1 MKDKAAEILKEAAT
15 LKIKKSKDYQG
26 GMWSEKDYFPFGDT
40 SYIHMM
46 WTKMLRIRSVA
57 EQENTNFESLED
69 SLLDMI
75 NYSAMYIS
83 YLRDCEQK
91 GKDFDDKYAVK
102 DSGELATPVKKS
114 ELYTFNGK
122 GEKVYHHKNTPRE
135 NEMVN
140 INLWEIQKNRT

>member
-1 MKDKAAEILKEAAT
+1 MSIHKDKAAEILKEAAD
-15 LKIKKSKDYQG
+15 LKVKKSKDYQG

-57 EQENTNFESLED
+57 EQANTNFESLED

-75 NYSAMYIS
+75 NYSAMYIA

-91 GKDFDDKYAVK
+91 GKDFDAKYAVDPK
-102 DSGELATPVKKS
+102 DSGERPLNVNNHLTEA
-114 ELYTFNGK
+114 ELDK
-122 GEKVYHHKNTPRE
+122 AKQ
-135 NEMVN
+135 
-140 INLWEIQKNRT
+140 LWDLQRKI

>member
-1 MKDKAAEILKEAAT
+1 MDKAAAILEEAAK

-26 GMWSEKDYFPFGDT
+26 GMWKESDYFPFQDT

-75 NYSAMYIS
+75 NYSAMYIAF
-83 YLRDCEQK
+83 LRD
-91 GKDFDDKYAVK
+91 K
-102 DSGELATPVKKS
+102 DSGETAPERKS
-114 ELYTFNGK
+114 K
-122 GEKVYHHKNTPRE
+122 
-135 NEMVN
+135 
-140 INLWEIQKNRT
+140 

>member
-1 MKDKAAEILKEAAT
+1 MDKAAEILKEAAD

-26 GMWSEKDYFPFGDT
+26 GMWKEKDYFPFGGQ

-75 NYSAMYIS
+75 NYSAMYIAF
-83 YLRDCEQK
+83 LRD
-91 GKDFDDKYAVK
+91 K
-102 DSGELATPVKKS
+102 DSGERP
-114 ELYTFNGK
+114 ELTTNHLTEADLQK
-122 GEKVYHHKNTPRE
+122 ARD
-135 NEMVN
+135 
-140 INLWEIQKNRT
+140 LWHLQTKI